1 MNRKLPMNTTLPN
14 KNLIILILGILTT
27 VTPLSIDMY
36 LPAFGDIAQDL
47 HTTTAT
53 LSLSISSYF
62 IGLAAGQLFYGPLL
76 DRFGR
81 RKPLYVG
88 LTIFMLASVGCVFA
102 QSVEQLIA
110 FRFLQALGGCSA
122 QVGSMTMVRDFF
134 APKEIA
140 KVISLLILVLSVSP
154 LLAPSIGGL
163 LASSLGWQSIFI
175 VLILIVIAVI
185 TIIFFYLPKG
195 YQADPTVS
203 LRFGSIIYN
212 YFQILKEPR
221 FHTYALAGALSMTG
235 LFVYI
240 AASPI
245 IFMDV
250 FQVSK
255 TTYGI
260 IFALLSL
267 GFIGASQINAFLSKR
282 AASSHIFQTALIAQM
297 VIAALFLIGTMNNW
311 YGLYLTF
318 GFIFMLLACLG
329 FTYPNAAA
337 IALTP
342 FTRNIGSASALI
354 GFLQIGIAS
363 IVSSGIGFLA
373 SSNKILPAAILMAAM
388 PFVGFIILMVG
399 KRNIPKDTAFIL
411 NK

>member
-1 MNRKLPMNTTLPN
+1 MNTTTPN

-27 VTPLSIDMY
+27 VTPFSIDMY
-36 LPAFGDIAQDL
+36 LPAFSEVAKDL
-47 HTTTAT
+47 NTTTAT

-62 IGLAAGQLFYGPLL
+62 IGLAVGQLFYGPLL

-88 LTIFMLASVGCVFA
+88 LTIFMVASVGCVFS

-110 FRFLQALGGCSA
+110 FRFLQALGGCAA

-134 APKEIA
+134 EPQEIA

-154 LLAPSIGGL
+154 LLAPSIGGI
-163 LASSLGWQSIFI
+163 LATSLGWQSIFL
-175 VLILIVIAVI
+175 VLILIVMIVI
-185 TIIFFYLPKG
+185 TIIFLRLPQG

-203 LRFGSIIYN
+203 LRLVPIISTYLKV
-212 YFQILKEPR
+212 LKEPR

-245 IFMDV
+245 IFLDV
-250 FQVSK
+250 FQVTK

-267 GFIGASQINAFLSKR
+267 GFISASQINAYLSKR
-282 AASSHIFQTALIAQM
+282 IASKYIFQIALICQ
-297 VIAALFLIGTMNNW
+297 VIIAGLFLLGTMNHW
-311 YGLYLTF
+311 YGLYSTF
-318 GFIFMLLACLG
+318 CFIFLLLACLG

-337 IALTP
+337 IALSP

-363 IVSSGIGFLA
+363 LVSSGIGFLS
-373 SSNKILPAAILMAAM
+373 SSNKILPAAILMATM
-388 PFVGFIILMVG
+388 PFIGFLILIVG
-399 KRNIPKDTAFIL
+399 KRNIPKDEMVASPTSHH
-411 NK
+411 